1 MPDTIAFHAMTNHA
15 LADPGNSGPRAS
27 VVADASYWV
36 VIAFWGRTDHAAWIS
51 AETTL
56 WPRATAATD
65 VLRARPTATVVRR
78 TGAILPL
85 SVPALVHRLLAS
97 AWRTVT

>member
-1 MPDTIAFHAMTNHA
+1 M
-15 LADPGNSGPRAS
+15 
-27 VVADASYWV
+27 VADASYGV